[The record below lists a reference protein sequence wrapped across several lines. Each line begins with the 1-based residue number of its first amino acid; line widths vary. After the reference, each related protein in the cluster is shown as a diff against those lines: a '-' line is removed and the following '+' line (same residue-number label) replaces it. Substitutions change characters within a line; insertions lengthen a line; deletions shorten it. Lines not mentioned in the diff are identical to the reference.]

1 MKKLMVITNVIFF
14 LILLSQKNVYPQTY
28 EYTKVE
34 TKINLDE
41 NSNEVKL
48 INKKTINY
56 YSTKAEKA
64 PVKLNKTEKN
74 TDNLSDFFLQK
85 TSEQIIINN
94 ENLNL
99 TKFSIFDIE
108 GRIIDSRGINEK
120 DYIYI
125 NLMNLNNGFY
135 FVNFTSVNDNNFI
148 MKIVK

>member
-1 MKKLMVITNVIFF
+1 M
-14 LILLSQKNVYPQTY
+14 
-28 EYTKVE
+28 
-34 TKINLDE
+34 
-41 NSNEVKL
+41 

-108 GRIIDSRGINEK
+108 GRIIDSRDINEK

-125 NLMNLNNGFY
+125 NLMNLKNGFY